1 MMMSDRNYYW
11 LKPCKFSCENK
22 KPEWGWAKWFIFTEE
37 QMRDMGIEDFHVVAD
52 PNGISKDLVVV
63 SDGS

>member
-1 MMMSDRNYYW
+1 MSDRNYYW
-11 LKPCKFSCENK
+11 LAFKE
-22 KPEWGWAKWFIFTEE
+22 WFIFTEE
-37 QMRDMGIEDFHVVAD
+37 EIQDMDWDFFHVVAD